1 MKCIATKTTVRKMD
15 TFSSINEMYH
25 TLSPQGLSHGIVAV
39 GSLSLLVLGYL
50 YYGINA
56 EVKKVNLELEDQK
69 AELDDALKNVDEL
82 LLKSANSA
90 ETVEVEHLSS
100 KVDGIL
106 EEMDRESI
114 EEGKYQAWKGEG
126 KATLNYEALPMYKG
140 NTDVTVNILIVR
152 EKFGTHKSNQTW
164 QNWNGKDDGS
174 VTVRDFYVAGG
185 GTWSFKKNEHG
196 TSGTLSEKMIN
207 GWSSVIR
214 VEISIDTP
222 RVFNIPA
229 EQNIHLT
236 LSNLFSGYLGLSTKK
251 DGAIQWQ
258 RVLVDSNVSSPIID
272 VLF

>member
-25 TLSPQGLSHGIVAV
+25 TLSPQELSHGIVAV

-114 EEGKYQAWKGEG
+114 EEGKYQAWKGEVPG
-126 KATLNYEALPMYKG
+126 EL
-140 NTDVTVNILIVR
+140 DVLIVR
-152 EKFGTHKSNQTW
+152 EKLGTHKSNQSW
-164 QNWNGKDDGS
+164 QVWDGKDNSS
-174 VTVRDFYVAGG
+174 VKVRDFYINSYSAEWTFVRDSANCIA
-185 GTWSFKKNEHG
+185 S
-196 TSGTLSEKMIN
+196 LDDVLIN
-207 GWSSVIR
+207 GWNSVVRMKMTIKK
-214 VEISIDTP
+214 P
-222 RVFNIPA
+222 
-229 EQNIHLT
+229 
-236 LSNLFSGYLGLSTKK
+236 LSFWKWGNVPWAKYINLDETMDVGLLYLSKEKK
-251 DGAIQWQ
+251 LYNKIQWQ

>member
-1 MKCIATKTTVRKMD
+1 MKVIVTKTTVRKMD
-15 TFSSINEMYH
+15 TFSSTNEMYH
-25 TLSPQGLSHGIVAV
+25 TLSPQELSHGIVAV

-56 EVKKVNLELEDQK
+56 EVKKVTLQLEDQK
-69 AELDDALKNVDEL
+69 AELDDALNNVDEL

-126 KATLNYEALPMYKG
+126 KVTVNYEGLPMYKG
-140 NTDVTVNILIVR
+140 ETEVTVNILIVR
-152 EKFGTHKSNQTW
+152 EKLGTHKSNQCW
-164 QNWNGKDDGS
+164 VNWNGKNDGS
-174 VTVRDFYVAGG
+174 VTVRDFYVNGG
-185 GTWSFKKNEHG
+185 GLWSFNNTNPG
-196 TSGTLSEKMIN
+196 TTGTLSENMIN

-214 VEISIDTP
+214 VEISINTP

-229 EQNIHLT
+229 EQNIHTT
-236 LSNLFSGYLGLSTKK
+236 LSTLFGAYLGLSTKK
-251 DGAIQWQ
+251 EGAIQWQ
-258 RVLVDSNVSSPIID
+258 RALVDSNVSSPIID